1 MKVIKAEIE
10 FTVGKTIRLD
20 LYPELAPISVKNF
33 VELAQSGY
41 YEGLIFHRVIPAF
54 MIQGGGFSY
63 ENGLRPAREVKPIK
77 GEFRSNGVANVIS
90 HEPGVISMARTSV
103 KDSAS
108 SQFFICVAD
117 AKFLDGEY
125 AAFGKVSDQAS
136 LDVAVS
142 ISRVK
147 THSEGPFDDIPD
159 VPVVIKAVRI
169 TEGA

>member
-1 MKVIKAEIE
+1 MKIIKAEIE

-20 LYPELAPISVKNF
+20 LYPELAPISVNNF
-33 VELAQSGY
+33 VELVKSGFY
-41 YEGLIFHRVIPAF
+41 NGLVFHRVIPGF
-54 MIQGGGFSY
+54 MIQGGGFTY
-63 ENGLRPAREVKPIK
+63 DKGLVPAREVKSIK

-90 HEPGVISMARTSV
+90 HEAGVLSMARTSV

-108 SQFFICVAD
+108 GQFFICVAD

-125 AAFGKVSDQAS
+125 AAFGKTSDQAS

-142 ISRVK
+142 ISKVK

-159 VPVVIKAVRI
+159 VPVVIKEARI
-169 TEGA
+169 VG

>member
-63 ENGLRPAREVKPIK
+63 ENGLRP
-77 GEFRSNGVANVIS
+77 ANVIS